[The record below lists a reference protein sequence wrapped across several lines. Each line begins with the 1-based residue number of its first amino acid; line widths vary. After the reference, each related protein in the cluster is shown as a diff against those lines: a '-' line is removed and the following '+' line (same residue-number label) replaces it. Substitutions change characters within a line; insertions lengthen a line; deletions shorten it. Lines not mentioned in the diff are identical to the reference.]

1 MTPQEFNHIV
11 VAIKAYYQKE
21 NILTDDH
28 TIELWYQALK
38 DIAYQP
44 MSIALHKWV
53 ETERWSPTIADLRR
67 LSFEVQNPGI
77 PTWDEAW
84 ENVLHALSR
93 YGYYNATEGLDSL
106 DEMTRTVVRRI
117 GWTTLCTSEQIG
129 IERAAF
135 RDIYNSLLAK
145 TKENGQ
151 IAPAVRKVIEA
162 TQEKKRIQIS
172 DKQTAVEE
180 KPTLPSEPREMSS
193 KVSELLEKTKRKLG
207 G

>member
-1 MTPQEFNHIV
+1 M
-11 VAIKAYYQKE
+11 AIKSYYPKE
-21 NILTDDH
+21 ENLLKDEHAIK
-28 TIELWYQALK
+28 LWYEALK
-38 DIAYQP
+38 DLSYTTVY
-44 MSIALHKWV
+44 IALNKWV
-53 ETERWSPTIADLRR
+53 STERWSPTIADLRR

-145 TKENGQ
+145 AKENGQ

-162 TQEKKRIQIS
+162 TQEKKRIQIM
-172 DKQTAVEE
+172 DKQTVVEE
-180 KPTLPSEPREMSS
+180 KPSIPSEPKEMSS

>member
-1 MTPQEFNHIV
+1 M
-11 VAIKAYYQKE
+11 AIKSYYPKE
-21 NILTDDH
+21 ENLLKDEHAIK
-28 TIELWYQALK
+28 LWYEALK
-38 DIAYQP
+38 DLSYTTVY
-44 MSIALHKWV
+44 IALNKWV
-53 ETERWSPTIADLRR
+53 STERWSPTIADLRR

-93 YGYYNATEGLDSL
+93 YGYYNATEGVESL

-162 TQEKKRIQIS
+162 TQEKNRIQIP
-172 DKQTAVEE
+172 DKQTVVEE
-180 KPTLPSEPREMSS
+180 KPNIPSEPKEMSS

>member
-1 MTPQEFNHIV
+1 M
-11 VAIKAYYQKE
+11 AIKSYYPKE
-21 NILTDDH
+21 ENLLKDEHAIK
-28 TIELWYQALK
+28 LWYEALK
-38 DIAYQP
+38 DLSYTTVY
-44 MSIALHKWV
+44 IALNKWV
-53 ETERWSPTIADLRR
+53 STERWSPTIADLRR

-162 TQEKKRIQIS
+162 TQEKNRIPIPDKRA
-172 DKQTAVEE
+172 TTEE
-180 KPTLPSEPREMSS
+180 KPNIPSEPKEMSS

>member
-1 MTPQEFNHIV
+1 M
-11 VAIKAYYQKE
+11 AIKSYYPKE
-21 NILTDDH
+21 ENLLKDEHAIK
-28 TIELWYQALK
+28 LWYEALK
-38 DIAYQP
+38 DLSYTTVY
-44 MSIALHKWV
+44 IALNKWV
-53 ETERWSPTIADLRR
+53 STERWSPTIADLRR

-84 ENVLHALSR
+84 ENVLHALGR
-93 YGYYNATEGLDSL
+93 YGYYNATEGMDSL

-162 TQEKKRIQIS
+162 TQEKNRIQIP
-172 DKQTAVEE
+172 DKQTATEE
-180 KPTLPSEPREMSS
+180 KPSIPSEPKEMSS